1 METGSLESR
10 YLQSFAPSETSKRRI
25 FPYPI
30 QLLVVY
36 WHFLLFIVLSVHH
49 SNPPSSGWHFLSVC
63 ACLLGANFPLFI
75 RTSVTLDYIPPYWP
89 DFTLITSVITVFP
102 DKVTCG
108 IIRDEDFKKSFLGQW
123 VVGRHNSTRNE
134 SQGEQKAHNTNQR
147 SYALPISIPFSFSVF
162 LVSVCLIVCLDLCKY
177 CAYIYIN
184 FLM

>member
-36 WHFLLFIVLSVHH
+36 WHFLLFIVLSMHH

-108 IIRDEDFKKSFLGQW
+108 IIRDEDFKKSFWGSGLWADTIQPGMK
-123 VVGRHNSTRNE
+123 VRENKRHIIQIKGPMPFPSA
-134 SQGEQKAHNTNQR
+134 SLSHFQR
-147 SYALPISIPFSFSVF
+147 F
-162 LVSVCLIVCLDLCKY
+162 
-177 CAYIYIN
+177 
-184 FLM
+184 